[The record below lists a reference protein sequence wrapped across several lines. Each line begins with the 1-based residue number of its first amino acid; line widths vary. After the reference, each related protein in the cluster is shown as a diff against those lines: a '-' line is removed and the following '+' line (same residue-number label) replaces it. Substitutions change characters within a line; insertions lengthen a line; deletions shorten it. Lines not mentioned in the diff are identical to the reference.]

1 MYFLQVYKSEEVN
14 RGKFSGFC
22 NMSFDSA
29 AIAQAHFVEK
39 SHVQNPKQLLEE
51 HDRVSP
57 SGCQPKMGKILFISL
72 KDIYLSPTLYH
83 SFWGANSHYSSNN
96 LIIFP
101 LSKSLSVFLSV
112 EITAN

>member
-1 MYFLQVYKSEEVN
+1 MYKSEEVN

-51 HDRVSP
+51 HDRVST

-72 KDIYLSPTLYH
+72 KDIYLSPALYH
-83 SFWGANSHYSSNN
+83 SFWGTNSHYSSKN

-101 LSKSLSVFLSV
+101 LSKALSVFLSV

>member
-72 KDIYLSPTLYH
+72 KDIYLSPKCIIP
-83 SFWGANSHYSSNN
+83 FWEQTSTT
-96 LIIFP
+96 
-101 LSKSLSVFLSV
+101 VQ
-112 EITAN
+112 TT